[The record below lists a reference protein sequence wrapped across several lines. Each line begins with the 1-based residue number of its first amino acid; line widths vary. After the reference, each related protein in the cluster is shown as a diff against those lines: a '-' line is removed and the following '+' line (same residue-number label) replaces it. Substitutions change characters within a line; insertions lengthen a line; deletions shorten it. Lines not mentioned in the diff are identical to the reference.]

1 MSNDM
6 YFWVGFHVLIFI
18 MLALDL
24 GVFNRKSHVVS
35 MKEAL
40 SWSGVWI
47 AIAMLFNVFIYQ
59 YHGGSQPAI
68 EFLTGYVLELSLSVD
83 NLFVFL
89 LLFSYFKV
97 PSDYQ
102 HKVLFWGIL
111 GAQIMRALFIG
122 IGAALIAKFSWIL
135 YGFGAFLVYTG
146 IKMAFD
152 KGEEIEPE
160 ANPVVKIFKRFFPVS
175 NEYHGSDFFTKI
187 NGRTHAT
194 VLFIVL
200 LIVEATDL
208 VFAVDSIPAVFA
220 VTQNPLIVYTSNIL
234 AILGLRSMYFAL
246 AGIMNLF
253 HYLKLGLAIIL
264 SFIGVKML
272 IADFYHM
279 PTAVALGFVAF
290 VLAASVIASLLFPK
304 KDGHAAAVSANAASN
319 ATAEEGSHLTDDNM
333 GIEIKDDDGKF
344 TI

>member
-1 MSNDM
+1 MSNELT
-6 YFWVGFHVLIFI
+6 FWIGFHLLVFI

-24 GVFNRKSHVVS
+24 GIFNRKSHAIS

-40 SWSGVWI
+40 GWSAIWI
-47 AIAMLFNVFIYQ
+47 VIAQAFNVFIYATF
-59 YHGGSQPAI
+59 GSDAAV

-97 PSDYQ
+97 PSAYQ
-102 HKVLFWGIL
+102 HKVLFWGII
-111 GAQIMRALFIG
+111 GAQVMRAVFIA
-122 IGAALIAKFSWIL
+122 IGTVLIAKFHWIL
-135 YGFGAFLVYTG
+135 YVFGVFLVYTG
-146 IKMAFD
+146 IKMALD

-160 ANPVVKIFKRFFPVS
+160 TNPVLKIFKKFFPIS
-175 NEYHGSDFFTKI
+175 HEYHESKFFVMI
-187 NGRTHAT
+187 NGVRHAT
-194 VLFIVL
+194 VLFVVL

-220 VTQNPLIVYTSNIL
+220 VTQNPLIVYTSNIF

-253 HYLKLGLAIIL
+253 HYLKIGLSFIL
-264 SFIGVKML
+264 AFIGVKML

-279 PTAVALGFVAF
+279 PTWLALGVVAF
-290 VLAASVIASLLFPK
+290 VLGASIVASLIWPESQMEVTENGETSTTILESPSE
-304 KDGHAAAVSANAASN
+304 VSEQQNP
-319 ATAEEGSHLTDDNM
+319 
-333 GIEIKDDDGKF
+333 
-344 TI
+344 

>member
-1 MSNDM
+1 MHNEI
-6 YFWVGFHVLIFI
+6 YFWIGFHAFVFT

-24 GVFNRKSHVVS
+24 GIFNRKSHNVS

-40 SWSGVWI
+40 GWSAVWI
-47 AIAMLFNVFIYQ
+47 ALAQGFNLLIYSWF
-59 YHGGSQPAI
+59 GSEAAV

-97 PSDYQ
+97 PNEYQ

-111 GAQIMRALFIG
+111 GAQVMRAMFIA
-122 IGAALIAKFSWIL
+122 IGTVLIAKFGWVL
-135 YGFGAFLVYTG
+135 YIFGAFLLYTG
-146 IKMAFD
+146 IRMAFD

-160 ANPVVKIFKRFFPVS
+160 ANPVLKIFKKVYPVS
-175 NEYHGSDFFTKI
+175 NEYDGNKFFTKI
-187 NGRTHAT
+187 NGIRHAT
-194 VLFIVL
+194 VLFVVL
-200 LIVEATDL
+200 LIVEVTDL

-253 HYLKLGLAIIL
+253 HYLKIGLAVIL

-272 IADFYHM
+272 IVDFYHM
-279 PTAVALGFVAF
+279 PTWMALGVVAS
-290 VLAASVIASLLFPK
+290 VLAISVIASIMFPDRAQTPVHPVILHDEVK
-304 KDGHAAAVSANAASN
+304 NAEAHSAEKHENQ
-319 ATAEEGSHLTDDNM
+319 EP
-333 GIEIKDDDGKF
+333 
-344 TI
+344 

>member
-1 MSNDM
+1 
-6 YFWVGFHVLIFI
+6 

-24 GVFNRKSHVVS
+24 GIFNRKSHNVS

-40 SWSGVWI
+40 SWSAVWI
-47 AIAMLFNVFIYQ
+47 ALAVAFNGLIYKQ
-59 YHGGSQPAI
+59 YGGDAAV

-97 PSDYQ
+97 PSEYQ

-111 GAQIMRALFIG
+111 GAQIMRALFIAL
-122 IGAALIAKFSWIL
+122 GAALIAQFSWIL
-135 YGFGAFLVYTG
+135 YIFGVFLVYTG
-146 IKMAFD
+146 LRMAFD

-160 ANPVVKIFKRFFPVS
+160 NNPVVKIFKKFFPVS
-175 NEYHGSDFFTKI
+175 NEYHGNNFFTSI

-220 VTQNPLIVYTSNIL
+220 VTRNPLIIYTSNIM

-253 HYLKLGLAIIL
+253 HYLKVGLSIIL
-264 SFIGVKML
+264 SFIGIKML

-279 PTAVALGFVAF
+279 PTVIALGFVALVLVCS
-290 VLAASVIASLLFPK
+290 VLASIIWPK
-304 KDGHAAAVSANAASN
+304 VEELPVHIEVSAEAGAS
-319 ATAEEGSHLTDDNM
+319 DN
-333 GIEIKDDDGKF
+333 GQIPQQAPQQPEIKPL
-344 TI
+344 

>member
-1 MSNDM
+1 MTQDL
-6 YFWVGFHVLIFI
+6 YFWIGFHVFVFF

-24 GVFNRKSHVVS
+24 GIFNRKSHNVT

-40 SWSGVWI
+40 SWSAVWI
-47 AIAMLFNVFIYQ
+47 ALAIAFNGLVYTQ
-59 YHGGSQPAI
+59 YGQESAV

-97 PSDYQ
+97 PSEYQ

-111 GAQIMRALFIG
+111 GAQIMRALFIAL
-122 IGAALIAKFSWIL
+122 GAALIAQFSWIL
-135 YGFGAFLVYTG
+135 YFFGIFLVYTG
-146 IKMAFD
+146 VRMAFD

-160 ANPVVKIFKRFFPVS
+160 NNPVLKLFKRFFPVS
-175 NEYHGSDFFTKI
+175 KEYHGNDFFTKI

-194 VLFIVL
+194 VLFVVL

-220 VTQNPLIVYTSNIL
+220 VTRNPLIIYTSNIM

-253 HYLKLGLAIIL
+253 HYLKIGLSIIL
-264 SFIGVKML
+264 SFIGIKML

-279 PTAVALGFVAF
+279 PTVIALGFVAT
-290 VLAASVIASLLFPK
+290 VLALSVIASIIWPRA
-304 KDGHAAAVSANAASN
+304 DEPPVHIDIADDAVKTTIS
-319 ATAEEGSHLTDDNM
+319 DN
-333 GIEIKDDDGKF
+333 GQAVQPITPQQPEIKPM
-344 TI
+344 